1 MEESPSPVASAQPPV
16 EAPPAAPG
24 AAAMARQ
31 AASPPAAQARP
42 SFFRAVWTVLWKD
55 LLAEARSRELLSAM
69 AVFALLTVVIFNFAL
84 ELRMDRAAL
93 IAPGLVWVTIVF
105 AANLG
110 LNRSLAVEKD
120 RGSLDGLLLAPV
132 DRSALYFGKMAGN
145 LVFMIVVEIIV
156 LPAAAILLGLGLPRA
171 DLLLVLLLGTLGLA
185 ATGTLLSALAVHT
198 RAREVMLPILLLP
211 ATVPLV
217 LAAVRAS
224 GLILSNAPF
233 DEVVGWLNL
242 LLVYDVI
249 MLAVAYMTFDYVVEE

>member
-1 MEESPSPVASAQPPV
+1 MEESPRPAVPPASAS
-16 EAPPAAPG
+16 AAAPVSQPVL
-24 AAAMARQ
+24 AAPEVRAH
-31 AASPPAAQARP
+31 P
-42 SFFRAVWTVLWKD
+42 SFFRAVWVVLWKD
-55 LLAEARSRELLSAM
+55 LVAELRSREMLSAM
-69 AVFALLTVVIFNFAL
+69 VVFALLTVVIFNFAL

-132 DRSALYFGKMAGN
+132 DRSALYLGKMAGN

-156 LPAAAILLGLGLPRA
+156 LPAAAIFLGLSLPRA

-211 ATVPLV
+211 ATVPLI

-224 GLILSNAPF
+224 GLILGNAPF
-233 DEVVGWLNL
+233 GEIVGWLNL

-249 MLAVAYMTFDYVVEE
+249 MLAVAYMTFDFVVEE

>member
-1 MEESPSPVASAQPPV
+1 MAESQRTTTTPV
-16 EAPPAAPG
+16 PPAAVREVALAEDRVEAG
-24 AAAMARQ
+24 VQ
-31 AASPPAAQARP
+31 SHP
-42 SFFRAVWTVLWKD
+42 SFFAAVWTVLWKD
-55 LLAEARSRELLSAM
+55 LVAEFRSRELLSAM
-69 AVFALLTVVIFNFAL
+69 IVFALLTVVIFNFAL
-84 ELRMDRAAL
+84 ELRMDRATL

-132 DRSALYFGKMAGN
+132 DRSALYLGKMAGN
-145 LVFMIVVEIIV
+145 LVFMLVVEVIV
-156 LPAAAILLGLGLPRA
+156 LPAAAIFLALPLPRA

-185 ATGTLLSALAVHT
+185 AVGTLLSALAVHT

-211 ATVPLV
+211 AAVPLV

-224 GLILSNAPF
+224 GLILSDAPF
-233 DEVVGWLNL
+233 ADVQGWVNL

-249 MLAVAYMTFDYVVEE
+249 MLAVSYMTFDYVVEE

>member
-1 MEESPSPVASAQPPV
+1 MEESPRPAVSVPPPLGT
-16 EAPPAAPG
+16 PPAAPIAG
-24 AAAMARQ
+24 PLLQ
-31 AASPPAAQARP
+31 PVSASPAAQARP
-42 SFFRAVWTVLWKD
+42 AFLRAVWTVLWKD
-55 LLAEARSRELLSAM
+55 LVAEFRSREMLSAM
-69 AVFALLTVVIFNFAL
+69 VVFALLTVVIFNFAL

-156 LPAAAILLGLGLPRA
+156 LPAAAIFLGLNLPRA

-211 ATVPLV
+211 ATVPLI

-233 DEVVGWLNL
+233 GEIVGWLNL

-249 MLAVAYMTFDYVVEE
+249 MLAVAYMTFDFVVEE